1 MERVRV
7 FGPAADMSVSSRGHY
22 VQLQNGKFVRS
33 TVIVIPTQTAETIS
47 EVREQGKELLN
58 KDRQVEDAQGNAEEA
73 PLDIGNQPAEEALK
87 GSEFLEVDVKDV
99 LMEEQSEQDQGEKG
113 LRFGNASAQLQ
124 RPKRTRLHKKS
135 PPDSFYPELQDQ
147 KEHGSTSTS
156 LCRLQGWGEW
166 GEDQMMQDMEVWQHQ
181 ELKDKLQQSWS
192 DWLESVGGGDSG
204 QKLQEME
211 QFKIEA
217 ETLERILEK
226 KEDQV
231 QAKMRAL
238 TVQVEKEVL
247 QTRVVSMEEVRAHPE
262 EWKEAFQKE
271 YNTLSA
277 GPVVPIS
284 QQEFEDLVTSK
295 TELEILPMKGVAT
308 LKPPNR
314 HKARIVVCGNY
325 STNVPDVDISV
336 GGVCATTIRAAAHVS
351 VVRGWQMGSIDVAS
365 AFLQAPRRN
374 QAKVVITEPPSI
386 LRALNITSPGER
398 WQVQSALYGMID
410 SPADWASFHDDD
422 LARMTWTDKG
432 QTLSLK
438 QTSERH
444 LWEVR
449 CNQDEVVGNVLVYV
463 DDLLVTAE
471 SKYIKGLF
479 DAIKATWKCSDEEMV
494 TDDRWMGFCGYE
506 FRRSQQGL
514 LIGQMGYTADLLK
527 RRKITETEDVPIQ
540 KIIEDKEEE
549 EKHPDDLKKAQ
560 ALVGELMWLSNRT
573 RGDIAFAIGAASRI
587 LHKRPKYACSI
598 AENVLKYINKT
609 KNYVMEYLPEE
620 AAKKRNSKHLPEPR
634 DWKKLEIYSDA
645 SFAPPHEGHRSIQGA
660 VVEHCGNV
668 LAWTST
674 RQAFVTQSTAESE
687 LVAFN
692 EAYQVGESTA
702 ALLSMF
708 KVEVER
714 LLYGD
719 NRAALSLCSAECGSW
734 RTRHLRLRSAKL
746 REALMEEGGNWRA
759 KHLPGGELVADGLT
773 KGLVGQSFVQFRSFL
788 GLREFQSGSESA
800 VGRVRRLGHVIPQV
814 DRLRQICRVLLVAGS
829 ALISSGQQLLQH
841 CVFSCTVVSKGGNKS
856 HRQNKTHNKTATRP
870 KQ

>member
-1 MERVRV
+1 MGFKVKSRDGDEWERMEDEKHDEEPEEEQWQEVDEVEEEKELSPIEVKEIELANEKWKEFLGEVKEHDTQTLTWGVPICSRNSRDVIAGLSCIFNRFQMLQIPMYRLHSDRAREFLSAEVRRWATLHNLMQTYTAGDEPEGNARTEREIGLVKARTRLLLRTSKSPVSYWPLAARQALEERCRMQLWRLGVPCPQVLPFGATAVARRKSWFNRSEPWKWPMERVRV

-156 LCRLQGWGEW
+156 LRRLQGWGEW

-271 YNTLSA
+271 YNTLTA

-351 VVRGWQMGSIDVAS
+351 VVRG
-365 AFLQAPRRN
+365 
-374 QAKVVITEPPSI
+374 
-386 LRALNITSPGER
+386 
-398 WQVQSALYGMID
+398 
-410 SPADWASFHDDD
+410 
-422 LARMTWTDKG
+422 
-432 QTLSLK
+432 
-438 QTSERH
+438 
-444 LWEVR
+444 
-449 CNQDEVVGNVLVYV
+449 C
-463 DDLLVTAE
+463 
-471 SKYIKGLF
+471 
-479 DAIKATWKCSDEEMV
+479 
-494 TDDRWMGFCGYE
+494 
-506 FRRSQQGL
+506 
-514 LIGQMGYTADLLK
+514 
-527 RRKITETEDVPIQ
+527 
-540 KIIEDKEEE
+540 
-549 EKHPDDLKKAQ
+549 
-560 ALVGELMWLSNRT
+560 
-573 RGDIAFAIGAASRI
+573 
-587 LHKRPKYACSI
+587 
-598 AENVLKYINKT
+598 
-609 KNYVMEYLPEE
+609 
-620 AAKKRNSKHLPEPR
+620 
-634 DWKKLEIYSDA
+634 
-645 SFAPPHEGHRSIQGA
+645 
-660 VVEHCGNV
+660 
-668 LAWTST
+668 
-674 RQAFVTQSTAESE
+674 
-687 LVAFN
+687 
-692 EAYQVGESTA
+692 
-702 ALLSMF
+702 
-708 KVEVER
+708 
-714 LLYGD
+714 
-719 NRAALSLCSAECGSW
+719 
-734 RTRHLRLRSAKL
+734 
-746 REALMEEGGNWRA
+746 
-759 KHLPGGELVADGLT
+759 
-773 KGLVGQSFVQFRSFL
+773 
-788 GLREFQSGSESA
+788 
-800 VGRVRRLGHVIPQV
+800 
-814 DRLRQICRVLLVAGS
+814 
-829 ALISSGQQLLQH
+829 
-841 CVFSCTVVSKGGNKS
+841 
-856 HRQNKTHNKTATRP
+856 
-870 KQ
+870 